1 METVIHSMKRAA
13 AFGVFLAAGL
23 VLAGP
28 LDAAPR
34 INDFPTQAR
43 VEYVLACMSNV
54 TSDYIHMQQCSCAV
68 DTIAAHLTY
77 DQFVDAQTIRSVQ
90 QSFNAHADVYRN
102 LDIAKEPLDK
112 FYRAEAL
119 AELKCF

>member
-1 METVIHSMKRAA
+1 METVIHAIRRAA
-13 AFGVFLAAGL
+13 ACGAFLTTGL

-28 LDAAPR
+28 TDAAPR

-43 VEYVLACMSNV
+43 VEYVLACMSDV
-54 TSDYIHMQQCSCAV
+54 ASDYVYMQKCSCAV

-102 LDIAKEPLDK
+102 LDIAKERLDK